1 MRFDEHV
8 IIAAPPEQVWAVYAD
23 VTAWP
28 EWTASISSV
37 ELLDGATALAL
48 GVKARVRQPKLPVA
62 VWEVTELAPG
72 RGWTWVA
79 RAPGVRTTATHTVLP
94 AADNAGAPDRT
105 RVESLLVQEGPL
117 GAVIARVYAGLTR
130 RYLTMEAEGLK
141 ARCEQA
147 DGSAAR

>member
-8 IIAAPPEQVWAVYAD
+8 IIAAPPERVWAVYAD

-28 EWTASISSV
+28 GWTASISSV
-37 ELLDGATALAL
+37 ELLDGATALAV

-62 VWEVTELAPG
+62 VWEVTELVPG
-72 RGWTWVA
+72 RSWTWVA
-79 RAPGVRTTATHTVLP
+79 RGPGVRTTATHTVLP
-94 AADNAGAPDRT
+94 VADNPGGT
-105 RVESLLVQEGPL
+105 RVESLLVQEGPV

-147 DGSAAR
+147 DDSDAR